1 MEVFQCPLFSR
12 IVALL
17 FLFNCQRW
25 DYISATLEDFCRENH
40 LKTYTVSRL
49 LKKHTAKTFKELL
62 KERKLQQAAYLL
74 RNTTL
79 STEKIFHI
87 IGYENSSFFHKIFR
101 EKYGK
106 PPKEYRFQ

>member
-1 MEVFQCPLFSR
+1 MVNYGHENKYEQHLVFSVLKY
-12 IVALL
+12 I
-17 FLFNCQRW
+17 
-25 DYISATLEDFCRENH
+25 DTYYISATLEDFCRENH

-106 PPKEYRFQ
+106 TPKEYRFQ